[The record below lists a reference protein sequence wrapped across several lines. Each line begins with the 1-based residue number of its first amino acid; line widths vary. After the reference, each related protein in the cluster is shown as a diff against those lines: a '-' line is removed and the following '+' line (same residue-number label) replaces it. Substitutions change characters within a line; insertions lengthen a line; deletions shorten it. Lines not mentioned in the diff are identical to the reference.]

1 MRLIDKVRDLCVKY
15 PMSFRPTSAAE
26 LAARLFMTAGA
37 IHSTENE
44 KHKDLSIF
52 MLVSAYVAGTIT
64 ANHKHKTNK
73 YVIDAD
79 YDNDINYYNEL
90 FDLAYMH
97 YTGDSTPPPIR
108 LAIPDP
114 ALLKDEAFSIHNAI
128 IEYTGFCALRG
139 HKLDTIAK
147 AVKAFGF
154 NVKLKSFINYGIK
167 DSKDVLIRFVFY
179 SLKFGAEKYPEP
191 SNNYWYTIAT
201 VAWHRYLFVTRPLIR
216 KSLKNAMEKNK

>member
-37 IHSTENE
+37 IHCTENE

-52 MLVSAYVAGTIT
+52 MLVSAYVAGTIK
-64 ANHKHKTNK
+64 ANHKRKTNK
-73 YVIDAD
+73 YIIDAD

-97 YTGDSTPPPIR
+97 YTGETTPPVNR
-108 LAIPDP
+108 LSIPDP
-114 ALLKDEAFSIHNAI
+114 TTLKDEEFSIQNAI

-139 HKLDTIAK
+139 HKMDSVTK
-147 AVKAFGF
+147 AITAFGYKIKMRLF
-154 NVKLKSFINYGIK
+154 YYSGIK
-167 DSKDVLIRFVFY
+167 ENKDTLIRFVFHA
-179 SLKFGAEKYPEP
+179 LKFETLKFPEP
-191 SNNYWYTIAT
+191 SPNYWYTMAT
-201 VAWHRYLFVTRPLIR
+201 VAWYRYLFVTRPLIR
-216 KSLKNAMEKNK
+216 KSLKNAMEK